1 MRKHKPS
8 EVPSILRDAV
18 RKAILDGLTKA
29 EIERKHRVTVR
40 YIDFQRATLKAEGV
54 AVPDARRRPET
65 ADAIRKL
72 AALGCKSDE
81 IAKQLGVSVGYVNHR
96 RRQKKCT

>member
-65 ADAIRKL
+65 AEAIQAL
-72 AALGCKSDE
+72 ADQGMSSAE
-81 IAKQLGVSVGYVNHR
+81 IANELFVSVGYVNHR